1 MGRQRA
7 SRCRVWLAVVATI
20 PELRPQ
26 LFVAAESACCTCEA
40 VSVAVTV
47 SVSVSVAV
55 TVSVSVAAPDLVFA
69 LISSGFR
76 L

>member
-1 MGRQRA
+1 MGQQGA
-7 SRCRVWLAVVATI
+7 PRCRVWLAVVATI

-40 VSVAVTV
+40 VSVAL
-47 SVSVSVAV
+47 
-55 TVSVSVAAPDLVFA
+55 TVSVSVAAPDFVFA
-69 LISSGFR
+69 LISLGLR

>member
-1 MGRQRA
+1 M
-7 SRCRVWLAVVATI
+7 VATI

-47 SVSVSVAV
+47 SVSV
-55 TVSVSVAAPDLVFA
+55 AAPDLVFA

>member
-7 SRCRVWLAVVATI
+7 SRCRVWLAMVATI

-47 SVSVSVAV
+47 SVSVAV